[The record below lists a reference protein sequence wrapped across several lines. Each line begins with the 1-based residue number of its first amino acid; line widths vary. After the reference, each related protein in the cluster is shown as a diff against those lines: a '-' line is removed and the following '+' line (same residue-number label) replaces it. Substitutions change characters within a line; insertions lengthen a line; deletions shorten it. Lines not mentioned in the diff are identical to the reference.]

1 MTDLNKIIEGQ
12 KNEQKEAAQG
22 ALDEYLENLTEMD
35 KEKAL
40 KLQERLK
47 DKNYNDTF
55 QSSLMQMSL
64 LISAAMVITPESENE
79 YMKIQKKVLFDSRED
94 DEDTKKMR
102 LFYAQTI
109 TTEELAQVLNTEEEK
124 NSYEKR
130 LNSFIDSYK
139 ELHQI
144 A

>member
-1 MTDLNKIIEGQ
+1 MSDLNQIIESQ
-12 KNEQKEAAQG
+12 KNEQREAAQG
-22 ALDEYLENLTEMD
+22 ALEEYLENLTEMD
-35 KEKAL
+35 EGKAG
-40 KLQERLK
+40 KLQDKLK
-47 DKNYNDTF
+47 NEEYNDSF

-94 DEDTKKMR
+94 DEDTKEMR